1 MTTVTDSIEPPI
13 HLNPREAD
21 PKRWAALAVI
31 AVAQLMVVLD
41 ASIVTI
47 ALPSAQRSLHISTDN
62 RQWMVTAYTLAF
74 GGLLLLGGRIADYV
88 GRKRMFIIGLLGFAA
103 ASALGGA
110 AVNAPMLFGA
120 RALQGAMAALLAP
133 AALSLITVTFT
144 EVKERATAFGVY
156 GAIAGRRCGH
166 RPDHGRHPHPVRLMA
181 LVPPGQ
187 RPDRHRH
194 RGLSRCRSSGR
205 ARPTATPAT
214 TFPVRSRSPPAWSPW
229 STGSP
234 RPPSTAGPPPARWR
248 TSASPWCCW
257 SPSWP
262 SSSGPR
268 TRSCRCG
275 SCSTA
280 PAVARS

>member
-1 MTTVTDSIEPPI
+1 MTTTETTGPPVPI
-13 HLNPREAD
+13 NPREED
-21 PKRWAALAVI
+21 PKRWAALAII

-47 ALPSAQRSLHISTDN
+47 ALPSAQKSLHISTDN

-110 AVNAPMLFGA
+110 AINAPMLFGA

-156 GAIAGRRCGH
+156 GAIAGGGAAIGLIMGGVLTQYASWRWCLFVNVPIAIVTAVVAVPDRPGEPGPRQHQLRHPRCGH
-166 RPDHGRHPHPVRLMA
+166 GHRRPRLPGLRLHPGRPERLDR
-181 LVPPGQ
+181 
-187 RPDRHRH
+187 RPAP
-194 RGLSRCRSSGR
+194 CRS
-205 ARPTATPAT
+205 
-214 TFPVRSRSPPAWSPW
+214 W
-229 STGSP
+229 P
-234 RPPSTAGPPPARWR
+234 RPS
-248 TSASPWCCW
+248 CCW
-257 SPSWP
+257 PPSSS

-275 SCSTA
+275 SSSTA
-280 PAVARS
+280 PVAARS